1 MAKTRFFR
9 VALEGATT
17 DGREIQRQWLLDAEE
32 TYDPQTYTARV
43 NMEHIR
49 GFSPDAP
56 FNGYGSIVALKTE
69 EVTVKLGGKDVKRL
83 ALFAQIDANDQLV
96 AINRKGQKLFSSIE
110 IAPEFAGTG
119 KAYLVGL
126 AVTDSPASL
135 GTEMLQFAAKQGD
148 NSPLAHRKQDKAN
161 LFTAAEEVSIE
172 IDEANPVDP
181 DPTGIFASIKG
192 MLDRL
197 TGQGGGQQAQQAQQ
211 HSQEQQQQDDPAPPQ
226 ADGNAMAA
234 FGVMI
239 GQLSTAVQT
248 STKATGEQIAK
259 LTADLAALTTKVE
272 AAPAGTFTKRD
283 PATGGGENAVRTD
296 C

>member
-17 DGREIQRQWLLDAEE
+17 DGRQIERQWLLDAEE

-49 GFSPDAP
+49 GFSPEAP

-69 EVTVKLGGKDVKRL
+69 EVTVKLGGKDEKRL

-135 GTEMLQFAAKQGD
+135 GTEMLQFAAKQGE

-172 IDEANPVDP
+172 IEEGGPVNP

-192 MLDRL
+192 MLDKM
-197 TGQGGGQQAQQAQQ
+197 TGQGGGQQEQK
-211 HSQEQQQQDDPAPPQ
+211 HSQEQRQDDPAPPQ

-239 GQLSTAVQT
+239 GQLSTAVQA

-259 LTADLAALTTKVE
+259 LTADLAALNTKVE
-272 AAPAGTFTKRD
+272 GAPAGTFTKRD

>member
-49 GFSPDAP
+49 GFSPEAP

-69 EVTVKLGGKDVKRL
+69 EVTVKLGGKDEKRL

-135 GTEMLQFAAKQGD
+135 GTEMLQFAAKQGE

-172 IDEANPVDP
+172 VEDDNEVNP

-192 MLDRL
+192 MLDRF
-197 TGQGGGQQAQQAQQ
+197 TGQPAGQQAQQ
-211 HSQEQQQQDDPAPPQ
+211 HSQEQQQQEEPSAPQ

-272 AAPAGTFTKRD
+272 AAPSGTFTKRD

>member
-9 VALEGATT
+9 VAIEGATT
-17 DGREIQRQWLLDAEE
+17 DGRQIERQWLIDAAE

-56 FNGYGSIVALKTE
+56 FNGYGSIVSLRTQ
-69 EVTVKLGGKDVKRL
+69 EVTVKLGGRDEKRL

-135 GTEMLQFAAKQGD
+135 GTEMLQFAAQQGD
-148 NSPLAHRKQDKAN
+148 KSPLAHRKQDKAN
-161 LFTAAEEVSIE
+161 LFTAAEEIAIE
-172 IDEANPVDP
+172 LEDMAPADP
-181 DPTGIFASIKG
+181 DPTGMFASIRGLLEK
-192 MLDRL
+192 L
-197 TGQGGGQQAQQAQQ
+197 TGQGA
-211 HSQEQQQQDDPAPPQ
+211 APQVEETPEPPKSAPQ
-226 ADGNAMAA
+226 NGDAMAA
-234 FGVMI
+234 FGLVL
-239 GQLSTAVQT
+239 GQLTSAVQASNT
-248 STKATGEQIAK
+248 AGAARMDRFAT
-259 LTADLAALTTKVE
+259 DLAALTEKVE
-272 AAPAGTFTKRD
+272 SVPAAPFTQRQ
-283 PATGGGENAVRTD
+283 PATGGADAVRTD

>member
-1 MAKTRFFR
+1 M
-9 VALEGATT
+9 ALEGATT
-17 DGREIQRQWLLDAEE
+17 DGRQIERQWLLDAEE

-49 GFSPDAP
+49 GFSPEAP

-69 EVTVKLGGKDVKRL
+69 EVTVKLGGKDEKRL

-135 GTEMLQFAAKQGD
+135 GTEMLQFAAKQGE

-172 IDEANPVDP
+172 IEEGGPVNP

-192 MLDRL
+192 MLDKM
-197 TGQGGGQQAQQAQQ
+197 TGQGGGQQEQK
-211 HSQEQQQQDDPAPPQ
+211 HSQEQRQDDPAPPQ

-239 GQLSTAVQT
+239 GQLSTAVQA

-259 LTADLAALTTKVE
+259 LTADLAALNTKVE
-272 AAPAGTFTKRD
+272 GAPAGTFTKRD

>member
-17 DGREIQRQWLLDAEE
+17 DGRQIERQWLTDAAE
-32 TYDPQTYTARV
+32 TYNPETYTARV

-49 GFSPDAP
+49 GFSPEAP

-172 IDEANPVDP
+172 IEEAKSVDP

-192 MLDRL
+192 MLDKM
-197 TGQGGGQQAQQAQQ
+197 TGQSGGQQAQQHA
-211 HSQEQQQQDDPAPPQ
+211 QEQQQEEPNAPQ
-226 ADGNAMAA
+226 ADGNALAA

-239 GQLSTAVQT
+239 GQLSTAVQA
-248 STKATGEQIAK
+248 STRETREQVTK

-272 AAPAGTFTKRD
+272 AAPAGTFTQREL
-283 PATGGGENAVRTD
+283 ALGGGENAVRTD

>member
-17 DGREIQRQWLLDAEE
+17 DGRQIERQWLLDAEE

-56 FNGYGSIVALKTE
+56 FNGYGSILALKTE
-69 EVTVKLGGKDVKRL
+69 EVTVKLGGKDAKRL

-172 IDEANPVDP
+172 IDEASPVDP

-192 MLDRL
+192 MLDKI
-197 TGQGGGQQAQQAQQ
+197 TGQGGGQQAQQHA
-211 HSQEQQQQDDPAPPQ
+211 QEQQQQEEPNAPQ
-226 ADGNAMAA
+226 ADGNALAA

-239 GQLSTAVQT
+239 GQLSTAVQA
-248 STKATGEQIAK
+248 STRETREQVTK

-272 AAPAGTFTKRD
+272 AAPAGTFTQRE
-283 PATGGGENAVRTD
+283 PALGGGENAVRTD